1 MKKLPLGSVHP
12 LPSTVASGRRKS
24 SEKLVGVE
32 AVNVA
37 VTAVVALGLR
47 EHGPVP
53 EQAPLQPAK
62 VAPAAGVALS
72 VTAAPLTKVP
82 EQVAP
87 QSMPAGALTTVPLP
101 VPALVTVRV
110 TGSSVNV
117 AVTDVAAERVTV
129 QIPVPE
135 QLPPVQPAKAEP
147 GSGLALRVKRVP
159 LG

>member
-24 SEKLVGVE
+24 SEKLVGAE

-37 VTAVVALGLR
+37 VTAVLALGAR

-53 EQAPLQPAK
+53 EQAPLQPAN
-62 VAPAAGVALS
+62 VAPAAGVALN
-72 VTAAPLTKVP
+72 VTAAPLAKAP

-101 VPALVTVRV
+101 VPALVTVTG

-117 AVTDVAAERVTV
+117 AVMDVAAASVTV
-129 QIPVPE
+129 QLPEPE
-135 QLPPVQPAKAEP
+135 QLPPLQPAKAEP
-147 GSGLALRVKRVP
+147 WSGLAPRVTRVP

>member
-12 LPSTVASGRRKS
+12 LPNTVESGRRKS

-32 AVNVA
+32 VVNVA
-37 VTAVVALGLR
+37 VTAVLAVGLS

-53 EQAPLQPAK
+53 EQAPLQPAN
-62 VAPAAGVALS
+62 VAPAAGVAVS
-72 VTAAPLTKVP
+72 VIAAPLAKVP

-87 QSMPAGALTTVPLP
+87 QSMPAGALTTLPLP
-101 VPALVTVRV
+101 VPALVTVTV

-117 AVTDVAAERVTV
+117 AVTEVAAERVTV
-129 QIPVPE
+129 QFPAPE
-135 QLPPVQPAKAEP
+135 QLPPLQPAKAEP
-147 GSGLALRVKRVP
+147 GSGLALRVMRVP